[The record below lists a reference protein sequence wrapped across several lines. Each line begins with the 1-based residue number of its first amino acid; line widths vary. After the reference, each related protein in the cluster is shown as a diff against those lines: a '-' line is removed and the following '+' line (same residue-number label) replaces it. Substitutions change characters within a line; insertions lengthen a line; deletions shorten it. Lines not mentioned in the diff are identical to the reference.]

1 MNGRKFILTALAM
14 QMATASYLQGTVY
27 SEPKAPDD
35 DNSPTPRPIVKP
47 QPVQLHE
54 FNIKGCKIMAKSR
67 KDAIKIYKHR
77 SK

>member
-1 MNGRKFILTALAM
+1 MKSKFILQALAM
-14 QMATASYLQGTVY
+14 QMAMDSYLHGDMY
-27 SEPKAPDD
+27 SKPKAPDN

-77 SK
+77 RK